1 MKDGVLYRIAIVGT
15 GNLASNLLHT
25 FQNSSVR
32 VEQVLSR
39 SIEKANQLAAIYGA
53 EAIDNPRRLKKD
65 LDVVILAI
73 KDDALDDIY
82 LKLFSSHIP
91 LVHCSGSVDAAVLK
105 KFDTY
110 GVFYPLQTFS
120 QQKLVDFKKLTI
132 FIESNTTSFTQLLTQ
147 IALSIS
153 NECVYANSDE
163 RKKLHIAAV
172 FACNFS
178 NSMYQIA
185 EELCLQNG
193 MKFEYLHPLILE
205 TANKATLQSPKLA
218 QTGPAIRGDKRII
231 KAHLTTL
238 NFNKNLKHLYSSITN
253 RISSL
258 RITEF

>member
-1 MKDGVLYRIAIVGT
+1 MNEGATHRIAIVGT
-15 GNLASNLLHT
+15 GNLASNLIHA
-25 FQNSSVR
+25 FKNSSVK

-39 SIEKANQLAAIYGA
+39 SIENAKILAAFCNA
-53 EAIDNPRRLKKD
+53 EAIDNPRHLKRD
-65 LDVVILAI
+65 LDLVILAI

-82 LKLFSSHIP
+82 LKLFSSHTP
-91 LVHCSGSVDAAVLK
+91 LVHCSGSVDTAVLK

-120 QQKLVDFKKLTI
+120 QQKIVDFSALTI
-132 FIESNTTSFTQLLTQ
+132 FIESNKTSFTHLLEQ
-147 IALSIS
+147 IARTIS

-185 EELCLQNG
+185 EELCIKNG

-205 TANKATLQSPKLA
+205 TAHKATLQSPKTA
-218 QTGPAIRGDKRII
+218 QTGPAIRGDIRII

-238 NFNKNLKHLYSSITN
+238 NFNKSIKHIYSSITN

-258 RITEF
+258 RIQE